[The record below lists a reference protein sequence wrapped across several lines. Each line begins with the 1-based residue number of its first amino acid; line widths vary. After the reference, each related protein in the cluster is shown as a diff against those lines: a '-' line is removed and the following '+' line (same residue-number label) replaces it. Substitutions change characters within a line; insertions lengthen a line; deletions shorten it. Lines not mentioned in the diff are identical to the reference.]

1 MPQVLHYEVIVVGAG
16 PAGGVA
22 AYQLARGGCRVLLL
36 EKEKVPRYKA
46 CGGAVVRR
54 ALEALPF
61 SLDYNQQVIE
71 QSVSRFRLTNDHQQP
86 LVVERRPPVVAMTMR
101 STLDE
106 LIARQAV
113 EAGAELKDHV
123 TLKAVEDS
131 LQRVLCETSAGFFT
145 SDFLIGADGATSLV
159 ARSQLEFLP
168 PPCGVA
174 LEGEISLADDRV
186 LAEYSGRA
194 DFDFH
199 VLPQGY
205 GWVFPKADHLSVGVF
220 TLHTHFPLIKRYY
233 NRYAEKKG
241 LGGHSRGG
249 QVKGHLIPLGPPTR
263 LLNTRR
269 LLLAG
274 DAAGLADPLTGE
286 GISYAVRSGQFAAET
301 LLAALRNPGRSLAA
315 YTQRVREDLWPEI
328 RLARWMA
335 RLFYASPDFFYRC
348 FARRELFAQRVLD
361 VFEGKATYRSLLTKA
376 RLKPHRLFLG

>member
-1 MPQVLHYEVIVVGAG
+1 MPQVHHYDVVVVGAG

-22 AYQLARGGCRVLLL
+22 AYQLATGGCRVLLL

-61 SLDYNQQVIE
+61 PLDHNQQVIE
-71 QSVSRFRLTNDHQQP
+71 QSVSRFRLTNNHRQP
-86 LVVERRPPVVAMTMR
+86 LVVERRQPVVAMTMR
-101 STLDE
+101 SALDE
-106 LIARQAV
+106 FIARKAV
-113 EAGAELKDHV
+113 EAGAELKDQV

-131 LQRVLCETSAGFFT
+131 PQRVLCETSAGFFT
-145 SDFLIGADGATSLV
+145 SDLLIGADGANSLV

-168 PPCGVA
+168 PHCGVA
-174 LEGEISLADDRV
+174 LEGEISLADDRL

-199 VLPQGY
+199 VLPHGY

-220 TLHTHFPLIKRYY
+220 TLHAHFPLIKRYY
-233 NRYAEKKG
+233 NRYAEKKE
-241 LGGHSRGG
+241 LAGHIRGA

-269 LLLAG
+269 LLLVG

-301 LLAALRNPGRSLAA
+301 LLAAHRDHSGSLAT
-315 YTQRVREDLWPEI
+315 YTERVRKDLWPEI
-328 RLARWMA
+328 RLARRVA
-335 RLFYASPDFFYRC
+335 RLLFASPDFSYRC

-361 VFEGKATYRSLLTKA
+361 VFEGKASYRSLLAKA
-376 RLKPHRLFLG
+376 LLKPHRLLLG